1 MLPVFNQKELGTN
14 HLYPTLFGFST
25 RNKIASQLLNYVY
38 GVVMVVATAFAFHA
52 LSLILS
58 DWNKLF
64 IFLAS
69 ISVVGLPYC
78 IKIIMFGSDSFER
91 KHALLCLAISVL
103 PAIFDFVGFYSETSI
118 KQALTQTKFEIV
130 EKISY
135 FNTEAREKL
144 ENDKIKLIQQRD
156 KELADLD
163 SDFTHQTNQ
172 LDTDLAQVKQT
183 YIDET
188 EGVKGQATTGKPGS
202 GPRAKEFQSEIRK
215 TETKNQLELKK
226 ISKEKE
232 IQAEKIKNKYEALI
246 GQSELGLKE
255 IDTLVSSDTKAKGL
269 LYQVNNVS
277 NFSDLAKI
285 TITVNNSISNI
296 SSKMSLEPKFVSF
309 KTDDV
314 IQLSF
319 GALMRGEIT
328 ALICFLLAFLL
339 EMVDI
344 IIVYMVRGVKR
355 KEEEQ
360 PEEKKYKMFHKVY
373 NFANEK
379 LGKAIK
385 SDEIE
390 RQHVYEQDKNKEN
403 PSIILTD
410 EPNTPAKN
418 LENQNTVSYY
428 DP

>member
-1 MLPVFNQKELGTN
+1 MLPVFNQKHLDTN
-14 HLYPTLFGFST
+14 GLYPTLFGFST
-25 RNKIASQLLNYVY
+25 RNKVASQLLNYVY

-64 IFLAS
+64 VFLAS

-78 IKIIMFGSDSFER
+78 IKIIMFGNETFER
-91 KHALLCLAISVL
+91 KHALLCLSISIL

-144 ENDKIKLIQQRD
+144 ENDKLKLAQLRD
-156 KELADLD
+156 KELADID
-163 SDFTHQTNQ
+163 SDFAQQTNQ
-172 LDTDLAQVKQT
+172 LDSDLTNVKQI

-188 EGVKGQATTGKPGS
+188 EGVKGQGTTGKPGS
-202 GPRAKEFQSEIRK
+202 GPRAKEFQAEIRK
-215 TETKNQLELKK
+215 TEAKNQLELRKL
-226 ISKEKE
+226 SKDKDIQEEKV
-232 IQAEKIKNKYEALI
+232 KNKYQALI
-246 GQSELGLKE
+246 EQCDLGLKE
-255 IDTLVSSDTKAKGL
+255 IDTLVSSDTKTKGL
-269 LYQVNNVS
+269 LYQVNNVT

-296 SSKMSLEPKFVSF
+296 SSKMGLEPKFVSF

-339 EMVDI
+339 EMIDI
-344 IIVYMVRGVKR
+344 IIVYMVRGIKR
-355 KEEEQ
+355 KDEIK
-360 PEEKKYKMFHKVY
+360 PEEKKYKLFHKIY
-373 NFANEK
+373 NFADEK
-379 LGKAIK
+379 I
-385 SDEIE
+385 IE
-390 RQHVYEQDKNKEN
+390 SVKKEEKEKKHEYEKEKQREESS
-403 PSIILTD
+403 SIIQD
-410 EPNTPAKN
+410 QNNTG
-418 LENQNTVSYY
+418 QRSTIISYY

>member
-1 MLPVFNQKELGTN
+1 MLPIFNQKGLEHN
-14 HLYPTLFGFST
+14 HLYPTLFGFGT
-25 RNKIASQLLNYVY
+25 KNKVASQLLNYVY

-69 ISVVGLPYC
+69 LSVVGLPYC
-78 IKIIMFGSDSFER
+78 IKIIMFGNEHFER
-91 KHALLCLAISVL
+91 KHALLCLAISIL

-163 SDFTHQTNQ
+163 SDFAQQSNQ
-172 LDTDLAQVKQT
+172 LDSDLASVKQT

-188 EGVKGQATTGKPGS
+188 EGVKGQSTTGKPGS
-202 GPRAKEFQSEIRK
+202 GPRAKEFQAEIRK
-215 TETKNQLELKK
+215 TEAKNQLELKK
-226 ISKEKE
+226 LSKEKD
-232 IQAEKIKNKYEALI
+232 IQAEKIKNKYETLI
-246 GQSELGLKE
+246 EQCDAGLKE
-255 IDTLVSSDTKAKGL
+255 IDTLVSSDAKAKGL
-269 LYQVNNVS
+269 LYQVNNVN

-296 SSKMSLEPKFVSF
+296 SSKMGLEPKFVSF

-355 KEEEQ
+355 KDEEQ
-360 PEEKKYKMFHKVY
+360 PEEKKYKLFHKVY

-379 LGKAIK
+379 IAETVKK
-385 SDEIE
+385 EEIE
-390 RQHVYEQDKNKEN
+390 KKHVYEQDKNKEEA
-403 PSIILTD
+403 SIILPD
-410 EPNTPAKN
+410 EQIKPNKSVDKSN
-418 LENQNTVSYY
+418 IISYY